1 MSQILD
7 ELRAKNPIVH
17 CITNYVAMNI
27 SANVVLAAGAS
38 PAMIHTPEEAAD
50 FAKIAGGLT
59 VNIGTI
65 SPAWFEGMKLAA
77 LAANT
82 ASVPWVLDP
91 VAHFATPYRAN
102 VAQELLALKPTILR
116 GNASE
121 IMALSGLASKA
132 KGVDAIDTVDAA
144 ESGAIELA
152 REHGMVVVITGKTDF
167 VTDGSR
173 IARVS
178 GGSPM
183 MPFITAMGCS
193 LTCLMGGFAAVSPPM
208 EAAATALALFA
219 EAGSL
224 AAVAAKGPGSFQPL
238 FLDALHNITPMMLA
252 QSERVAWH

>member
-1 MSQILD
+1 MSQFLD

-38 PAMIHTPEEAAD
+38 PAMIHSPEEAAD
-50 FAKIAGGLT
+50 FAKIVGGLT

-77 LAANT
+77 MAANE

-91 VAHFATPYRAN
+91 VAN
-102 VAQELLALKPTILR
+102 VAQELLLLKPTILR

-132 KGVDAIDTVDAA
+132 KGVDALDPVEAA
-144 ESGAIELA
+144 EASAIELA
-152 REHGMVVVITGKTDF
+152 QTHSMVVVVTGQTDF

-173 IARVS
+173 IARIS
-178 GGSPM
+178 GGSPV
-183 MPFITAMGCS
+183 MPYITAMGCS
-193 LTCLMGGFAAVSPPM
+193 LTCLMGGFAAVAPPM
-208 EAAATALALFA
+208 EAAATALELFA
-219 EAGSL
+219 EAGSM
-224 AAVAAKGPGSFQPL
+224 AALGAVGPGSFQPL

-252 QSERVAWH
+252 QSERVAWQ